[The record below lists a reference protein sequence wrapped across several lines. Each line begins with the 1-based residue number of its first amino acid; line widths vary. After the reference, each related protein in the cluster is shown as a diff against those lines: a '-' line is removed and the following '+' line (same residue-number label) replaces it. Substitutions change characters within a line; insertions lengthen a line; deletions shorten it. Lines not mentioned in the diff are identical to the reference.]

1 MTDAMADLEQT
12 HPDALAGAKARRI
25 SKGG

>member
-1 MTDAMADLEQT
+1 MADLEQT